1 MTYHDALMTQL
12 TSLVKIVRTLRE
24 RLKAVDETDIKVRL
38 IETKWHFF
46 IHFKFLIISSLRRNF
61 NFLFLNSL

>member
-46 IHFKFLIISSLRRNF
+46 YPF
-61 NFLFLNSL
+61 